1 MLSSNDVA
9 DLKELLELITKI
21 NVKEQSPYLDELI
34 LRLNQTYENE
44 ITIQSNE
51 AFIYVVDMIDNEDYS
66 YTCVFR
72 SLISL
77 IKSKMEYLN
86 RIRRE
91 DLIEELAALINQYN
105 FRKEPDAVLVNLL
118 LTSAEISLSING
130 IVDELEILCN
140 DSDEKNKRFG
150 SVSWLMDFFDVQSV
164 VGVNSFINCLHTLLM
179 LGFKPY
185 SSDIEYIKNIIKR
198 EKHKPR
204 GILFSRILAEF

>member
-77 IKSKMEYLN
+77 SM
-86 RIRRE
+86 
-91 DLIEELAALINQYN
+91 A
-105 FRKEPDAVLVNLL
+105 
-118 LTSAEISLSING
+118 SLSSVFHILG
-130 IVDELEILCN
+130 TSPELSIL
-140 DSDEKNKRFG
+140 
-150 SVSWLMDFFDVQSV
+150 L
-164 VGVNSFINCLHTLLM
+164 I
-179 LGFKPY
+179 
-185 SSDIEYIKNIIKR
+185 SSKKLSCII
-198 EKHKPR
+198 
-204 GILFSRILAEF
+204 